1 MRILHSSDLHGNWKD
16 VLRFS
21 NFDVWVDTGD
31 FFPNKRREDRRDPVI
46 ASEEKRYQTRWFEN
60 KQVGQ
65 RLTEWLDGRPL
76 ISVPGNHDYV
86 YLAELMRTHGAR
98 AYQAT
103 PEGVEVDGIEYAGFR
118 HIPYIYGEWAGETQQ
133 GDFRGLVDEVF
144 EVPPDILVTH
154 AGPASILSG
163 GDRYHGGI
171 NSLANALSW
180 RPHTI
185 RAHFF
190 GHDHQFGSRT
200 VDEMGVVFS
209 NSATKPKIVSVPG
222 L

>member
-1 MRILHSSDLHGNWKD
+1 MRILHSSDLHGNWKE

-31 FFPNKRREDRRDPVI
+31 FFPNKTRGHR
-46 ASEEKRYQTRWFEN
+46 AEEKRFQTRWFLN
-60 KQVGQ
+60 KQIGP
-65 RLTEWLDGRPL
+65 RLTEWLAGRPL
-76 ISVPGNHDYV
+76 VTVPGNHDYV
-86 YLAELMRTHGAR
+86 HLAELMREAGAR

-103 PEGVEVDGIEYAGFR
+103 PQGVEVDGVEYAGFR
-118 HIPYIYGEWAGETQQ
+118 QIPYIFGEWAGEKHQ
-133 GDFRGLVDEVF
+133 GDFRALVDDVF
-144 EVPPDILVTH
+144 EVPPDVLVTH
-154 AGPASILSG
+154 AGPADILTG

-171 NSLANALSW
+171 NALTSALSW

-185 RAHFF
+185 RAHLF
-190 GHDHQFGSRT
+190 GHDHEFGSQTREE
-200 VDEMGVVFS
+200 VGVIFS